1 MYIRGVFFVR
11 NISRSEKQKQM
22 ETQTKLTSRIL
33 QVMELIRE
41 NSPELLTNIDE
52 TPVSL
57 PAAAGA
63 TIDNSGFH
71 AYYNVLLQI
80 LAGYTVNRADLVK
93 PRKGL

>member
-11 NISRSEKQKQM
+11 NIFRSEKQKQM

-41 NSPELLTNIDE
+41 NSPELLANIDE

-57 PAAAGA
+57 PAADT

-80 LAGYTVNRADLVK
+80 LVGYTVNRADLVK
-93 PRKGL
+93 PRKEL